1 MLNWLWMV
9 IIYSDLANFAAVQ
22 TLESR
27 FGNGKDAVI
36 RIDNISDEVHPIS
49 RKTV

>member
-1 MLNWLWMV
+1 MV
-9 IIYSDLANFAAVQ
+9 IIDSDLANFAAVQ

-36 RIDNISDEVHPIS
+36 RIDNISDEVQPVS

>member
-1 MLNWLWMV
+1 MFILVL
-9 IIYSDLANFAAVQ
+9 DLANFAAVQ

-36 RIDNISDEVHPIS
+36 RIDNISDEAQPVC